1 MFCLQS
7 VKYGKKWRGIS
18 FIIKEIV
25 KYDTILL
32 LTRRWRLI
40 MTILWENVVISF
52 VALAVFAVVAVLVVK
67 ILFFNRKTRRK
78 I

>member
-67 ILFFNRKTRRK
+67 ILFFNRKTRR
-78 I
+78 